1 MARSL
6 FGHLAMA
13 RTEEIYECRLCFPSL
28 TFDRKFLVKRHI
40 MEQHS
45 GFAYT
50 CTGCQMIFP
59 RRDNHTSCH
68 GKHSTSRRMEVV
80 RRSDGLRGSRAKE
93 ELEKYNSRIEDFIRL
108 VSPRGF
114 RELSLHPS
122 GRISRTPSP
131 VARSDRG
138 AVPPSPRASPE
149 PKRTRRSRR
158 SPSPVNPPQ
167 ERRSP
172 FPVALP
178 ARKRSLSVSS
188 SSSSSSSG
196 TCSSSRSIA
205 PENPIKSSVVKEI
218 TVVPGLRV
226 LIDIDEFKK
235 YLLDLSSLGTKLF
248 FLGGGSVASLKPS

>member
-1 MARSL
+1 
-6 FGHLAMA
+6 
-13 RTEEIYECRLCFPSL
+13 
-28 TFDRKFLVKRHI
+28 
-40 MEQHS
+40 
-45 GFAYT
+45 
-50 CTGCQMIFP
+50 MIFP

-80 RRSDGLRGSRAKE
+80 RRSDGLRGSRAQE
-93 ELEKYNSRIEDFIRL
+93 ELEKYTSRIEDFIRV

-131 VARSDRG
+131 VARSDRV

-149 PKRTRRSRR
+149 PKRTRHSRR
-158 SPSPVNPPQ
+158 SPSPINPPQ

-172 FPVALP
+172 SPVALP

-196 TCSSSRSIA
+196 TCSSSHSVAPIA
-205 PENPIKSSVVKEI
+205 PENPIKTSVVKEI

-226 LIDIDEFKK
+226 LIDIEEFKK
-235 YLLDLSSLGTKLF
+235 YL
-248 FLGGGSVASLKPS
+248 